1 MDTRTSDLTYIVKN
15 LEDELMRVMVAA
27 GFMSLLLGI
36 LTEGIKW
43 GWIEGASIFLAVAMV
58 VSLSSIDDYV
68 HE

>member
-1 MDTRTSDLTYIVKN
+1 MK
-15 LEDELMRVMVAA
+15 VMIAA

-36 LTEGIKW
+36 LTEGLKW
-43 GWIEGASIFLAVAMV
+43 GWIEGASIFLAITLV